1 MYTHTG
7 VCNRYILSYIIKK
20 LHFTHVFLVYRRHLT
35 MATMAMRTTNKKD
48 DVKSKKNKSQQKNLM
63 KMHSGY
69 LYQTVPLF
77 FFSSRC
83 VKFFEFT
90 PFASYPVVKK
100 VAQQKQ
106 ARF

>member
-77 FFSSRC
+77 FFSSRY
-83 VKFFEFT
+83 VKIFEFT
-90 PFASYPVVKK
+90 TFAGYPSTRAF
-100 VAQQKQ
+100 VAC
-106 ARF
+106 